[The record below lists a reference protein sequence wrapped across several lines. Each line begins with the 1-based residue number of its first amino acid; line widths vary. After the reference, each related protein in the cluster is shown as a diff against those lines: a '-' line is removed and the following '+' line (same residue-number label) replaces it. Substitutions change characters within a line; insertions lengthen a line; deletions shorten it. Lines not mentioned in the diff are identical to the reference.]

1 MAITFPTTLDVL
13 NNPSDSTLMDDAQFN
28 HATQHSNT
36 NDAIEA
42 LEAKVGV
49 NASAVPS
56 SLDYRVGALESR
68 PTVTNGDSH
77 DHSGGDGGQIDHG
90 TLSGM
95 GDDDHSQYHND
106 IRGDAR
112 YLKQGKHTIWVPAAA
127 MTPRT
132 TGGAA
137 TGSVETSTNKVMLSS
152 LDFDATTIEYAQFA
166 IQMPESWDEGT
177 VTAKFT
183 WKHAATTTNFGVSWG
198 IQGVALSDDDA
209 ADAAFGT
216 AIYANDTGGTTDDIY
231 RSPETAA
238 VTIGGTPAAGDYVVF
253 QVMRKADDG
262 TNDTLAIDAGLL
274 GVSVFYTVAA
284 GTD

>member
-1 MAITFPTTLDVL
+1 MATNFPTALDTLT
-13 NNPSDSTLMDDAQFN
+13 NPTASDSMDSVTVP
-28 HATQHSNT
+28 HATQHADA

-42 LEAKVGV
+42 LQAKVGID
-49 NASAVPS
+49 ASAVTS
-56 SLDYRVGALESR
+56 SLDYRVGELEAV
-68 PTVTNGDSH
+68 PAI
-77 DHSGGDGGQIDHG
+77 Q
-90 TLSGM
+90 
-95 GDDDHSQYHND
+95 
-106 IRGDAR
+106 
-112 YLKQGKHTIWVPAAA
+112 QGKHTIWVPAAA
-127 MTPRT
+127 LTPRT
-132 TGGAA
+132 TNGAA
-137 TGSVETSTNKVMLSS
+137 PGAVETSTNKVMLSS

-166 IQMPESWDEGT
+166 IQMPVSWDEGT
-177 VTAKFT
+177 ITAKFT

>member
-1 MAITFPTTLDVL
+1 MSTNFPTSLDTLT
-13 NNPSDSTLMDDAQFN
+13 NPAPTDALDSVAVP
-28 HATQHSNT
+28 HAEQHANA

-42 LEAKVGV
+42 LQAKVGIDS
-49 NASAVPS
+49 SAVAT
-56 SLDYRVGALESR
+56 SLDYRVVALEAR
-68 PTVTNGDSH
+68 PVVTNGNSH
-77 DHSGGDGGQIDHG
+77 DHSGGDGAQIDHG
-90 TLSGM
+90 GLAGLSN
-95 GDDDHSQYHND
+95 DDHAQYHNNS
-106 IRGDAR
+106 RGDAR
-112 YLKQGKHTIWVPAAA
+112 YIKQGKHTIWVPAAA

-132 TGGAA
+132 TNGAA
-137 TGSVETSTNKVMLSS
+137 PGTTETATNKLMLSG
-152 LDFDATTIEYAQFA
+152 LDFDASTIEYAQFA

-177 VTAKFT
+177 ITAKFT

-216 AIYANDTGGTTDDIY
+216 AIYANDTGGTTGDIY

-238 VTIGGTPAAGDYVVF
+238 VTIAGAPAAGDYVVF
-253 QVMRKADDG
+253 QVLRKADDG

-274 GVSVFYTVAA
+274 GVSVFYTIAA

>member
-1 MAITFPTTLDVL
+1 MSTNFPTSLDTLT
-13 NNPSDSTLMDDAQFN
+13 NPAPTDALDSVTVP
-28 HATQHSNT
+28 HAEQHANA

-42 LEAKVGV
+42 LQAKVGI
-49 NASAVPS
+49 NSSAVAT
-56 SLDYRVGALESR
+56 SLDYRVVALEAR
-68 PTVTNGDSH
+68 PVVTNGNSH
-77 DHSGGDGGQIDHG
+77 DHSGGDGAQIDHG
-90 TLSGM
+90 GLAGLSN
-95 GDDDHSQYHND
+95 DDHAQYHNNS
-106 IRGDAR
+106 RGDAR
-112 YLKQGKHTIWVPAAA
+112 YIKQGKHTIWVPAAA

-132 TGGAA
+132 TNGAA
-137 TGSVETSTNKVMLSS
+137 PGSTETATNKLMLSG
-152 LDFDATTIEYAQFA
+152 LDFDASTIEYAQFA

-177 VTAKFT
+177 ITAKFT

-216 AIYANDTGGTTDDIY
+216 AIYANDTGGTAGDIY

-238 VTIGGTPAAGDYVVF
+238 VTIAGTPSAGDYVVF
-253 QVMRKADDG
+253 QVLRKADDG

-274 GVSVFYTVAA
+274 GVSVFYTIAA